1 MYYLT
6 GNLFYVNRDLE
17 LLCHIT
23 EVMIVDDTVA
33 KQSTYYIIGLSELI
47 ASIAFDRRSPAS
59 YHNAM
64 YVL

>member
-6 GNLFYVNRDLE
+6 GNLFYVNRELE

-33 KQSTYYIIGLSELI
+33 KQSTYYIGLSELI
-47 ASIAFDRRSPAS
+47 ASS
-59 YHNAM
+59 
-64 YVL
+64 V